1 MEQIFQQTKQQ
12 SKEKLDS
19 QTAILEL
26 LRELIRVRFPNK
38 STTNL
43 KNYLPNFPS
52 FIFFETKKS
61 KPSSYTKQLRGR
73 RIKQIAHARGG
84 WWVETDARVFK
95 IVDSFFIYYIKLNYR
110 EEETGES

>member
-12 SKEKLDS
+12 SKDKLDS

-52 FIFFETKKS
+52 FFFRNKK
-61 KPSSYTKQLRGR
+61 
-73 RIKQIAHARGG
+73 IK
-84 WWVETDARVFK
+84 TFK
-95 IVDSFFIYYIKLNYR
+95 LH
-110 EEETGES
+110 